1 MNDAAGSPEPKKPRR
16 IPARDPITMM
26 EANCVV
32 VAGVHSGG
40 SVFLRMERTNRGHY
54 VWGVFAE
61 LTPDAVTD
69 LITDLCRV
77 RNAAAKA
84 VLTNDILKRD

>member
-1 MNDAAGSPEPKKPRR
+1 MTAAGSPEPKKPRR
-16 IPARDPITMM
+16 IPARDFISMM

-40 SVFLRMERTNRGHY
+40 SVFLRMTRESAGHHI
-54 VWGVFAE
+54 WGVFAE
-61 LTPDAVTD
+61 LTPDAVTN

-84 VLTNDILKRD
+84 DLTRDKLRV